1 MRRFTR
7 TPYYTGKDDPERG
20 QVRGTLKLGE
30 TVIIETPG
38 GADGDLYPGVVP
50 ELTEPRGSRGGA
62 ALAGRRPSA
71 RGGGVFARISG
82 DGMNG
87 DL

>member
-1 MRRFTR
+1 MKATRRRRSGHELDPEKRIMRRFTR

-20 QVRGTLKLGE
+20 EVRGTLKLGE

-50 ELTEPRGSRGGA
+50 ELTEPRGSRGA
-62 ALAGRRPSA
+62 SAG
-71 RGGGVFARISG
+71 
-82 DGMNG
+82 
-87 DL
+87 